1 MLPSFPY
8 IAFNYLGQ
16 LTSGQDEYIPLAQ
29 GSVLPARDANKAL
42 QVGLPS
48 VSSPSVLE
56 TPPGNSLKAF
66 NLVHID
72 WLTGRA
78 VLEYQ
83 KVQ

>member
-1 MLPSFPY
+1 LFAPYFPY

-29 GSVLPARDANKAL
+29 GSMLPARDANKAML
-42 QVGLPS
+42 WNSPS
-48 VSSPSVLE
+48 VSE
-56 TPPGNSLKAF
+56 TPPGNSINAF
-66 NLVHID
+66 NLVQID

-78 VLEYQ
+78 VLENQ